1 MWKATREIPRIS
13 RWRIFCT
20 AKKEAKV
27 NYHRMHFC
35 FCYYDK
41 RKEKKKNC
49 NAQFADISIVTNKKE
64 KCSFCIFCKGWKMV
78 GQQIVHNTFSP
89 LVSMRLSRSLQR
101 GVKGWLLDPL
111 RGRPMCAF
119 DRTPGHKSQQM
130 ASGSSTP
137 FLLAWESD
145 LIHGLLLYIQKY
157 ILRLRVNSRPLG
169 ITSGSTRQ
177 C

>member
-1 MWKATREIPRIS
+1 MKIWNSVEGYARNPPDKSLEG
-13 RWRIFCT
+13 IFCT
-20 AKKEAKV
+20 AKKGGKSELSSYAFLLLLLRQTKGA
-27 NYHRMHFC
+27 
-35 FCYYDK
+35 
-41 RKEKKKNC
+41 KKNC

-78 GQQIVHNTFSP
+78 GQQIVHNTFSFG
-89 LVSMRLSRSLQR
+89 VYEALSRSLQR

-157 ILRLRVNSRPLG
+157 ILNYWDWEWIADL
-169 ITSGSTRQ
+169 
-177 C
+177 